1 MGLWVHHNL
10 QFHRT
15 RITPLT
21 QIMLHTFISTYT
33 ITVLPHKTALTLD
46 HHALI
51 LVQATYTPDYI
62 FFLPS

>member
-1 MGLWVHHNL
+1 
-10 QFHRT
+10 
-15 RITPLT
+15 
-21 QIMLHTFISTYT
+21 MLHALISTYT
-33 ITVLPHKTALTLD
+33 ITVLPHQTALTLD